1 MLGTPLTEDQLDDC
15 CSQLPCDFCDEPT
28 DHEDTI
34 DVEIVRSGAR
44 TLCLSYC
51 SEEHL
56 REHLSQPLP
65 APEPL
70 LERRPESVEQTE
82 GGLGCVYATMALAG
96 ACLLL
101 AMLSAIGVPLWG

>member
-1 MLGTPLTEDQLDDC
+1 MLGRPLTEDELGDC
-15 CSQLPCDFCDEPT
+15 CSQLPCDFCAELT
-28 DHEDTI
+28 DHEATI

-44 TLCLSYC
+44 TLYLSYC

-70 LERRPESVEQTE
+70 PERRPESVEQAQ
-82 GGLGCVYATMALAG
+82 GGLGCVFAIAALAG

-101 AMLSAIGVPLWG
+101 AVLSAIGVPLWG